1 MDDDDDGGPAPYWLA
16 RAWEISQALTDAV
29 RARPH
34 RALRVAP
41 VRASRRAV
49 VDKVLWVW
57 GHAPD
62 TALFAL
68 AHPGFDVPSGWRF
81 AFPVGRGISH
91 LEVAHLRDSRLA
103 GAFKLQVVELSP
115 GYLTGPG
122 QVLFDTATVVV
133 EFPLA

>member
-1 MDDDDDGGPAPYWLA
+1 MDDDDDDEPAPYWLA
-16 RAWEISQALTDAV
+16 RAWEISQALTTAV
-29 RARPH
+29 RAKPH

-41 VRASRRAV
+41 VRPSGRAV

-57 GHAPD
+57 GHAPG
-62 TALFAL
+62 TSLFAIR
-68 AHPGFDVPSGWRF
+68 HPGFDVPAGWRF
-81 AFPVGRGISH
+81 AFPVGRGIDH
-91 LEVAHLRDSRLA
+91 TEVAHLRDSRLA

-133 EFPLA
+133 EYPLA